1 VGGAVTPLSPDLT
14 DALLM
19 SSVAVLGK
27 SAYVLADF
35 AFTGRRELGGEAF
48 AWLAAMLGLTCAT
61 LLSAGDWRTGVLNG
75 AVAVVLEVLWQRE
88 RTAA

>member
-1 VGGAVTPLSPDLT
+1 VVPDLT

-35 AFTGRRELGGEAF
+35 GITGRRELGGEAC

-61 LLSAGDWRTGVLNG
+61 LLSAGDWRTGVING
-75 AVAVVLEVLWQRE
+75 VAAAVLEML
-88 RTAA
+88 